1 MKKMIRLL
9 RAGALGTV
17 LAFVVPQVL
26 PAPHMMSASV
36 AHASTDW
43 DAMDEDE
50 LAEHLGEMSA
60 EAVIAVMRD
69 EDLDDPD
76 IQSDVEGEIWE
87 RAEKAGCD
95 HLLDDE
101 TVEQLAKQAIEVAWE
116 EFPSGSLDDED
127 DDDTTCEDGSCDDED
142 DDDTT
147 CEDGSCDDEDDDE
160 DYDDDDEDDEDYD
173 DDDDEDDEDDEDYD
187 DDEDEDDEDYDD
199 DEDEDDGS
207 YAEYAEDV
215 LAAVNRNRTAYGLRP
230 LTLAE
235 DLCEDADIRAEEIVS
250 NFSHTRPNGS
260 SCFTII
266 SGSYRRVAE
275 NIAGGHAT
283 AEETVDQWMNSPPHR
298 ANILDPALEELGV
311 GYCHA
316 PGSAYEHYWVQL
328 FRTR

>member
-17 LAFVVPQVL
+17 LAFAVPQVL

-101 TVEQLAKQAIEVAWE
+101 TVEQLAKQAIDLNYSTRLI
-116 EFPSGSLDDED
+116 P
-127 DDDTTCEDGSCDDED
+127 DG
-142 DDDTT
+142 
-147 CEDGSCDDEDDDE
+147 
-160 DYDDDDEDDEDYD
+160 
-173 DDDDEDDEDDEDYD
+173 
-187 DDEDEDDEDYDD
+187 
-199 DEDEDDGS
+199 
-207 YAEYAEDV
+207 
-215 LAAVNRNRTAYGLRP
+215 
-230 LTLAE
+230 
-235 DLCEDADIRAEEIVS
+235 
-250 NFSHTRPNGS
+250 
-260 SCFTII
+260 
-266 SGSYRRVAE
+266 
-275 NIAGGHAT
+275 IA
-283 AEETVDQWMNSPPHR
+283 S
-298 ANILDPALEELGV
+298 
-311 GYCHA
+311 
-316 PGSAYEHYWVQL
+316 
-328 FRTR
+328 

>member
-1 MKKMIRLL
+1 MKKLDFWL

-17 LAFVVPQVL
+17 LAFAVPQVL

-50 LAEHLGEMSA
+50 LAAHLGEMSA

-116 EFPSGSLDDED
+116 EFPSGSL
-127 DDDTTCEDGSCDDED
+127 
-142 DDDTT
+142 
-147 CEDGSCDDEDDDE
+147 DDEDDDE